1 MDLGLNGTRVQS
13 VLTEYTVRMQ
23 LSDVFFIVIESP
35 LTLQVHGE
43 SVAISPED
51 DSEEALEPIH
61 RLVGR
66 SVSNATAESSGA
78 LRVTFDD
85 GSMLIVQPDAAY
97 EAWSVAGPNGALVVC
112 TAGGKLAVWSAQ
124 PNANAEGTTPT
135 GN

>member
-1 MDLGLNGTRVQS
+1 MTLGLDGTAVQS
-13 VLTEYTVRMQ
+13 VLVEYSVRMQ
-23 LSDVFFIVIESP
+23 LSDGSVIVIESP
-35 LTLQVHGE
+35 LTLNTPDE
-43 SVAISPED
+43 SFAISPED
-51 DSEEALEPIH
+51 DNEQALEPIH
-61 RLVGR
+61 QLVGR
-66 SVSNATAESSGA
+66 SVDHATAASSGA

-85 GSMLIVQPDAAY
+85 GAILDVQPDAAY